1 MKTTSFGIANYC
13 VACRSH
19 CRHCLLSSC
28 GKAAGVDYETG
39 VSFANRFLDEISG
52 YRQGISCF
60 YYIGYSMDTP
70 KLMDYIRFCKEHD
83 SPGARFLQM
92 NGFAFRNDN
101 ELASLM
107 ANIKNEGVEMIDL
120 TFYGTEEYHDRFA
133 GRKGDFA
140 FVIKMLSEAHEAGLN
155 VNISIPLLRD
165 NLDQME
171 DLRRVPEISKAD
183 KFSYFLPHSKGRGRS
198 LQDQRITKQ
207 EFESLPEEVRSSF
220 QKIKHQTEAEWLSS
234 GEITEPEKRS
244 LTLVLTPENLEHYQ
258 KLNAGEIV
266 GEIEALDERFIE
278 QMPSVNDLAARYG
291 RKDNRQLYRFR
302 DLLLRWRQEY
312 ISETGGRIYDMHD
325 ETHHFSV
332 HI

>member
-28 GKAAGVDYETG
+28 GNATGVDYETG

-60 YYIGYSMDTP
+60 YYIGYSVDTP
-70 KLMDYIRFCKEHD
+70 KLMDY
-83 SPGARFLQM
+83 
-92 NGFAFRNDN
+92 
-101 ELASLM
+101 
-107 ANIKNEGVEMIDL
+107 
-120 TFYGTEEYHDRFA
+120 
-133 GRKGDFA
+133 
-140 FVIKMLSEAHEAGLN
+140 
-155 VNISIPLLRD
+155 
-165 NLDQME
+165 
-171 DLRRVPEISKAD
+171 
-183 KFSYFLPHSKGRGRS
+183 
-198 LQDQRITKQ
+198 
-207 EFESLPEEVRSSF
+207 
-220 QKIKHQTEAEWLSS
+220 
-234 GEITEPEKRS
+234 
-244 LTLVLTPENLEHYQ
+244 
-258 KLNAGEIV
+258 
-266 GEIEALDERFIE
+266 IEALDERFIE